1 MINYNHG
8 DYFTYLVSQY
18 ARMVSQDRR
27 NHSITINMP
36 EYGAI
41 VKYSEIN
48 GKPDVKVFAE
58 ESSFAGYSMIE
69 SKIVGYL
76 AEAAIASSYARR
88 TVFNESSALGGLKV
102 IISLIAKLITC
113 HALNRGVIRKG
124 IALGNKD
131 SMKWIMFQYNKE
143 EKAHVLE
150 LVNARE
156 IEGQAVL
163 GRINGFAV
171 DSYTSINID
180 STNIGMIL
188 SQIASSKFLDGFVS
202 DKCYDY
208 DRISDEI
215 VDALCLLSDTYVEA
229 TEYTTI
235 GGGFMCHSSSMQLID
250 SYNNKNLTVNLNIDY
265 KVIIAIVDT
274 QFDKEYPY
282 GTIVNAISMLSNSFI
297 ADRNIRKNCVSMD

>member
-1 MINYNHG
+1 MLNYNHG

-18 ARMVSQDRR
+18 VRMVFQDRR
-27 NHSITINMP
+27 NHSITINLP
-36 EYGAI
+36 ECGAI

-48 GKPDVKVFAE
+48 GKPNVKVFAE
-58 ESSFAGYSMIE
+58 EGSFEGYSMIE

-88 TVFNESSALGGLKV
+88 TGFNESSALGGLKV
-102 IISLIAKLITC
+102 IISLIAKLINC
-113 HALNRGVIRKG
+113 HALNRGVINKG

-156 IEGQAVL
+156 IEDQVVF
-163 GRINGFAV
+163 GRLNGFAV
-171 DSYTSINID
+171 DNCISINID
-180 STNIGMIL
+180 NISMDMLL
-188 SQIASSKFLDGFVS
+188 SQIASSRFLDGFIS

-229 TEYTTI
+229 TKYTTI
-235 GGGFMCHSSSMQLID
+235 GGGFMCHNSSMQLAD
-250 SYNNKNLTVNLNIDY
+250 SYNNKNLAVNLNIDY
-265 KVIIAIVDT
+265 KVITAIVDT

-297 ADRNIRKNCVSMD
+297 ADRNIRKNCVAMD